1 MDKINAKVFLT
12 VVETG
17 SFRKAAE
24 VLDYTQAG
32 VSYIISAMEEAV
44 GLNLFVR
51 EHGGVR
57 LSREGRTLMPYMQQ
71 LEAWEHRFMQ
81 TVNELNG
88 LEKGVVRVQIFDSIS
103 IHWVPNIVRNFQA
116 DFPNIQI
123 ELISEEDPIRTEQM
137 VLNGEVD
144 CGFFWSDVTSKIDV
158 FPLLEESLMAVVG
171 PEHPMAK
178 LEKFPIAS
186 LGEYP
191 FISMRI
197 DANTAIGAIFRKRG
211 ITPKTVFSMD
221 NDFAAISMVSKGL
234 GYGIFPELLLRD
246 IPYNVK
252 CMQLDEPQR
261 RTISIG
267 TRSMKNCSR
276 ACCTFIEYT
285 RNWVK
290 EEYKNEAFRR

>member
-1 MDKINAKVFLT
+1 MDKINAKVFLS
-12 VVETG
+12 VVENG

-24 VLDYTQAG
+24 ELDYTQAG
-32 VSYIISAMEEAV
+32 VSYIISAMEEAT

-57 LSREGRTLMPYMQQ
+57 LSREGKMILPHMQQ
-71 LEAWEHRFMQ
+71 LESWEHRFMQ

-88 LEKGVVRVQIFDSIS
+88 LENGVVRVQIFDSIS
-103 IHWVPNIVRNFQA
+103 IHWVPNIIRRFQE

-137 VLNGEVD
+137 VMNGEVD
-144 CGFFWSDVTSKIDV
+144 CGFFWSKMNSRMDV
-158 FPLLEESLMAVVG
+158 FPLREESLMAAVG
-171 PEHPMAK
+171 KDHPLAG
-178 LEKFPIAS
+178 EKYFPISA

-191 FISMRI
+191 FISMRF
-197 DANTAIGAIFRKRG
+197 DANTAVGAIFQNKG
-211 ITPKTVFSMD
+211 ITPNTVFSMD
-221 NDFAAISMVSKGL
+221 NDFAALSMVSKGL

-246 IPYNVK
+246 NPYGVI

-267 TRSMKNCSR
+267 TRSLKTCSR
-276 ACCTFIEYT
+276 ACAKFIDYT
-285 RNWVK
+285 REWVR
-290 EEYKNEAFRR
+290 ENA